1 MEWIKALGK
10 DLNIYQIDRTSAPK
24 VSSLEYISQPQARNM
39 HADTDYL
46 YPLAEGLEKCYNS
59 FGEKS
64 LWWGGGGS
72 QVGMIMCI

>member
-1 MEWIKALGK
+1 
-10 DLNIYQIDRTSAPK
+10 
-24 VSSLEYISQPQARNM
+24 M